1 MTDGPPA
8 APVGNDGGVV
18 SPGEAADRPDG
29 SDVTVGGFLVE
40 DSGIVVLAEALA
52 ESYPP
57 QPGGTSLVVDG
68 LDLSGVELE
77 QLGPVRWSNVA
88 VTLSGTMNRGR
99 LTGATVG
106 E

>member
-1 MTDGPPA
+1 MTDGPPGT
-8 APVGNDGGVV
+8 PVGNDGGVV
-18 SPGEAADRPDG
+18 SPGEAAGRPDG
-29 SDVTVGGFLVE
+29 TDVTVGGFLVE

-57 QPGGTSLVVDG
+57 QAGGTFLVVYG

-77 QLGPVRWSNVA
+77 RLGPVRWSNTA
-88 VTLSGTMNRGR
+88 VTLSGTMNGGR
-99 LTGATVG
+99 LTGAAVK